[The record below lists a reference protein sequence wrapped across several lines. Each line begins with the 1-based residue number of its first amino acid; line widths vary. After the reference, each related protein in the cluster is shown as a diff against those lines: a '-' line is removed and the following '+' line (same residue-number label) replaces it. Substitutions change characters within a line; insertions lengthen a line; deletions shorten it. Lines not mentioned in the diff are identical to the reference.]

1 MGQKPVISLHKCT
14 RLLQLR
20 KEHCRCS
27 VQITQDKVSWR
38 KTQTTG
44 KQTAL
49 AAMNAK
55 RLSWLSCCNYSAT
68 ASYIISGI
76 FPRKRSV
83 DRCDRDQPAIT
94 TRGSARTTG
103 RTRRDIRTSKRIVH
117 MLAYI
122 SSVFHLQDFEV

>member
-14 RLLQLR
+14 RLLQQR
-20 KEHCRCS
+20 NEHYRGS
-27 VQITQDKVSWR
+27 IQITQDKASWR
-38 KTQTTG
+38 KTQTRG
-44 KQTAL
+44 NRQRWQHGRQAAEL
-49 AAMNAK
+49 AQLLQLF
-55 RLSWLSCCNYSAT
+55 RHRILH
-68 ASYIISGI
+68 ISRV